1 MNVTDFPELRNVCN
15 YKEYT
20 QNPPLRTQTWGL
32 GYPSTMLTA
41 LVTESRDRHGIK
53 RAWYSPFFR
62 YFSWFENKSFSFLNL
77 KMRQARQALL
87 PPLMLLS
94 RQVCHLS
101 TLHSSKFFDSENWRL
116 RTSLLVQWF
125 GLHALTAEGM
135 GSIPSQGTQIPQ
147 AAWHSQKKKKP
158 TETAL
163 KACLSPVLLMI
174 NRLVRGAWGS
184 CSRERKYIPGENSQR
199 WSRKYT
205 EYTIFSQ
212 IVGIKAIP
220 NTTNLSQRKW
230 NRESKTG
237 SLWLSHRHAL

>member
-41 LVTESRDRHGIK
+41 LVTESRDWHGIK

-147 AAWHSQKKKKP
+147 AAWHSQKKKKNP
-158 TETAL
+158 LRLHWRPVSHLYCWWSIDWSEAL
-163 KACLSPVLLMI
+163 E
-174 NRLVRGAWGS
+174 GAVPEKGS
-184 CSRERKYIPGENSQR
+184 TFRVKTPSDDHEN
-199 WSRKYT
+199 T
-205 EYTIFSQ
+205 L
-212 IVGIKAIP
+212 
-220 NTTNLSQRKW
+220 NTRS
-230 NRESKTG
+230 
-237 SLWLSHRHAL
+237 SHR